1 MIEIMEKISDANEN
15 FKENIYLKK
24 FNKKYWINRRKR
36 RRWWWRRRR
45 KKENDL
51 DEKKE
56 GPKENSKDKKN
67 NLDQDY
73 VYFIKGDALLE

>member
-36 RRWWWRRRR
+36 RRRWWWRIR

-51 DEKKE
+51 DEKKVR
-56 GPKENSKDKKN
+56 P
-67 NLDQDY
+67 
-73 VYFIKGDALLE
+73 

>member
-36 RRWWWRRRR
+36 RRRRRR

-51 DEKKE
+51 DEKKVR
-56 GPKENSKDKKN
+56 P
-67 NLDQDY
+67 
-73 VYFIKGDALLE
+73 